1 MSKVTPSTFI
11 FKGLYNWYLQQ
22 PVSFFRS
29 KINSGYD
36 FGLLMFIQKYVEF
49 SYTPHIDNSMLMT
62 LTYDYRRE
70 EKLTSKTYLKPFN
83 IYFEKVIK
91 SDRRKGIASGYK
103 LKDEYLKEIYQYIYN
118 DFLESKSNL
127 FEFYEINRD
136 KCTKKVLYKTKN
148 GYVDTKKQAQE
159 IEDLNRYSV
168 DTLETKQL
176 WILDKSIKRKPH
188 KTDFHIPKGYQ
199 KEKVFINKEHLMNL
213 LATNEVKNS
222 QEAMLYLSILV
233 KHNLFPYVIYK
244 RGDTGRLNSVTRINE
259 KHYPILT
266 NYQGIKK
273 LYRANIFKGFYEY
286 DINTAAPVILSQLYD
301 RTHSKKLKAV
311 NHYIENKTESRKK
324 WAKLLFWEDEK
335 ANIKRIKS
343 ILTALFFGAS
353 LEEDYKLGEHTK
365 RLFMTGKEKE
375 ELDKLK
381 ESPSFFTLLYEVDK
395 LYSSLAKEYLPI
407 RKGMKSK
414 LVTNEMGISKSFT
427 AKEKNKAIAH
437 IYQGYEVKILL
448 ALFDKFKDNVALL
461 LHDAIFTNIKLDID
475 EIEKIAFDASGFNVK
490 YEEEII

>member
-1 MSKVTPSTFI
+1 MSKVTQSTFI

-22 PVSFFRS
+22 PVSFFRLN
-29 KINSGYD
+29 INSGYD
-36 FGLLMFIQKYVEF
+36 FGLLMFIQKYIEF
-49 SYTPHIDNSMLMT
+49 SYTPHIDNRMLMA
-62 LTYDYRRE
+62 LTYTYRRV
-70 EKLTSKTYLKPFN
+70 EKLTSTTYLNLFN
-83 IYFEKVIK
+83 IYFDEVITPDREKK
-91 SDRRKGIASGYK
+91 IAGGYK

-148 GYVDTKKQAQE
+148 GYVDTKEQAQK

-176 WILDKSIKRKPH
+176 LILNKSIKRKPH

-213 LATNEVKNS
+213 LATNEVKDS

-244 RGDTGRLNSVTRINE
+244 KGDTGRLNSVTRINE
-259 KHYPILT
+259 KHHPILT

-273 LYRANIFKGFYEY
+273 IYRANIFKGFYEY

-301 RTHSKKLKAV
+301 RTHEKKLKAV
-311 NHYIENKTESRKK
+311 NNYIENKTESRKK
-324 WAKLLFWEDEK
+324 WAKLLFGEDEK

-353 LEEDYKLGEHTK
+353 LEEDYKLGEQTK
-365 RLFMTGKEKE
+365 KLFMKDEEKE

-381 ESPSFFTLLYEVDK
+381 ESPSFFKLLYEVDK
-395 LYSSLAKEYLPI
+395 LYSSLADDYLPI

-414 LVTNEMGISKSFT
+414 LVTNKMGISKSFT